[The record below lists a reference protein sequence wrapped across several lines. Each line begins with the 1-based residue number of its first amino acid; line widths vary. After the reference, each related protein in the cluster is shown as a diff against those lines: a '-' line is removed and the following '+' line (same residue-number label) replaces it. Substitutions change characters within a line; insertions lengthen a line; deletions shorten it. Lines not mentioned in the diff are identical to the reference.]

1 MVYLDNSLIINKYKI
16 KVGFFCVNENPVL
29 NEIALDQIELF
40 FTLLMHNSIIISKES
55 YDSIKEIPLNNF
67 LMTHQNPDDQ
77 TIASMILY
85 KLIKIVGNNL
95 DIDYVSLSSTS
106 GNKIKYTISTDSQE
120 PSILLPSKETWWN
133 DKNCKFDPWWE
144 RGDTATYDKLLSR
157 DKIYTG
163 EFFWEEMFKDDLKE
177 AAEFDAPKSTKKGF
191 KLIPGGK
198 DAD

>member
-40 FTLLMHNSIIISKES
+40 FNLLMSNCIIMNKES
-55 YDSIKEIPLNNF
+55 YDSLKIVPENNIF
-67 LMTHQNPDDQ
+67 MTYKNPDDQ

-85 KLIKIVGNNL
+85 KLIKIVGDNL

-106 GNKIKYTISTDSQE
+106 GDRIKYTISTDSQE
-120 PSILLPSKETWWN
+120 PLVLLPSKEAWWN
-133 DKNCKFDPWWE
+133 DKNTKFDPWWS
-144 RGDTATYDKLLSR
+144 RDDTATYDKLLSR

-163 EFFWEEMFKDDLKE
+163 EFDWEEMFKDELKE
-177 AAEFDAPKSTKKGF
+177 AAELDTPKSTKKGF